1 MQQLVDDDLLAE
13 VSGLSQEASV
23 EGQPP
28 RRGAAS
34 PLAGHGADVDLL
46 GLDFDSS
53 GPGFDLGAEDLLG
66 DRLLQGLPAG
76 EFGLLGDHDDDLR
89 SIRMM
94 PWAMSTTFST
104 PASIRALS
112 RARRT

>member
-1 MQQLVDDDLLAE
+1 MVRHPQVQQFVDDHLLAE
-13 VSGLSQEASV
+13 VGRLEEQASI

-28 RRGAAS
+28 RRGAAP

-53 GPGFDLGAEDLLG
+53 GPGFNLGAEDLLG
-66 DRLLQGLPAG
+66 DHLLQRLPAG
-76 EFGLLGDHDDDLR
+76 ELSLLGDQDDALR

-104 PASIRALS
+104 PASISAL
-112 RARRT
+112 

>member
-1 MQQLVDDDLLAE
+1 MIRHPQMKQLVDDDLLAE
-13 VSGLSQEASV
+13 VGRLGQEAGV
-23 EGQPP
+23 EGDPAGG
-28 RRGAAS
+28 GAAS

-46 GLDFDSS
+46 GFDLDSS

-66 DRLLQGLPAG
+66 NHLLQRLPAG

-104 PASIRALS
+104 PASIRAL
-112 RARRT
+112 

>member
-1 MQQLVDDDLLAE
+1 MLAK
-13 VSGLSQEASV
+13 VSGLGEQARI

-28 RRGAAS
+28 RRGAAP

-66 DRLLQGLPAG
+66 NHFLQRLPAG
-76 EFGLLGDHDDDLR
+76 EFGFFHDQDDDLR

-104 PASIRALS
+104 PASIRAL
-112 RARRT
+112 